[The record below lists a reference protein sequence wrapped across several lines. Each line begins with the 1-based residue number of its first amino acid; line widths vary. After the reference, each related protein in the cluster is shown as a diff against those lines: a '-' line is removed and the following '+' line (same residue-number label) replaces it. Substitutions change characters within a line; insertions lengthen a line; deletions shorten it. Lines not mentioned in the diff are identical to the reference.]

1 MAHSSSS
8 QPKTPRDQENQSNTI
23 SEKADDTK
31 SRLLPSSIKE
41 SSASTRYVGATA
53 RPFDDFALL
62 ETDFDARNE
71 ILIRPE
77 ARSFDEILVGTT
89 DADTK
94 VGTIK
99 KSGDNSSSWN
109 NEKA

>member
-8 QPKTPRDQENQSNTI
+8 QLETRPDQENQSNTI
-23 SEKADDTK
+23 SEKADDTQSNKPAQDPDQKPICPQLGASK

-41 SSASTRYVGATA
+41 SSASTRYAGATA

-77 ARSFDEILVGTT
+77 ARSFDEILVGT
-89 DADTK
+89 
-94 VGTIK
+94 
-99 KSGDNSSSWN
+99 
-109 NEKA
+109 